1 MVYASARLQLP
12 TRTAPFPANV
22 RTSCGARFLVAFP
35 KIARRLAFSSKG
47 NCQTIDASSDLASK
61 GPGRS
66 QLSHGDARLASCFK
80 SSAKRETI
88 GPKSDNE
95 ARTRG
100 NKRPENCSF
109 IVKSIAGAQRR
120 LLRERCDEL
129 TSIHECKVHRA
140 GAQAPRDLSPKRP
153 KRRSMQL
160 RLPNA
165 KRGIEDVGRS
175 TCINRSPTLC
185 QSGVRCWSPIF
196 AS

>member
-1 MVYASARLQLP
+1 LGNRLRDEVVGCAAVRRPRFLGLRTRGRGAVISDRRMVRSGRELERG

-22 RTSCGARFLVAFP
+22 RASCGARFLVAFP
-35 KIARRLAFSSKG
+35 KFARRLAFSSKG
-47 NCQTIDASSDLASK
+47 NCQTIGALSDLASK

-80 SSAKRETI
+80 SSPKRETI

-100 NKRPENCSF
+100 NRRPENCSF

-129 TSIHECKVHRA
+129 TSIHE
-140 GAQAPRDLSPKRP
+140 
-153 KRRSMQL
+153 
-160 RLPNA
+160 
-165 KRGIEDVGRS
+165 
-175 TCINRSPTLC
+175 
-185 QSGVRCWSPIF
+185 
-196 AS
+196 